1 MHIPENYLSPSTCGV
16 LGAVMVPIWLLS
28 IRKVKETVPREKQ
41 PLLGVAAAFSFLA
54 MMFNVPLPGG
64 TTGHAVGGTL
74 IAILLGPY
82 AACLSVS
89 VALLIQAL
97 FFGDGGILAFGA
109 NSFNMAFALPFTGY
123 FVYHGV
129 KRLISSDIIAAG
141 IGSYVGIN
149 VAAFCAAVEFGIQPL
164 LFTDAAG
171 QALYCPYPLSIS
183 IPAMMIGHITIFGL
197 AEVIF
202 TTGVLAYLK
211 KTSPDLFHMSAP
223 ASSSKSLFGL
233 LAALIL
239 ATPLGLLAAGTA
251 WGEWDVEELAET
263 DFFGSALGYT
273 PAGMENGFSF
283 DVLMP
288 DYAIAGLPDVL
299 GYIISA
305 LVGTALLIIIFKVIA
320 SFLPAKP
327 SFDTPSQ
334 H

>member
-28 IRKVKETVPREKQ
+28 IRKVKETVPREKL

-273 PAGMENGFSF
+273 PASMENGFSF

>member
-28 IRKVKETVPREKQ
+28 IRKVKETVPREKL

-149 VAAFCAAVEFGIQPL
+149 VAAFCATVEFGIQPL

>member
-1 MHIPENYLSPSTCGV
+1 MKSCPSSAWLRLFLFGYDVQRSPSGRYDGPCRRRHAHRHPPRAVCGLSLRQCSPSHSGPLFWRRRYLSLWRQQFQHGLCPALYG
-16 LGAVMVPIWLLS
+16 LFRLS
-28 IRKVKETVPREKQ
+28 RR
-41 PLLGVAAAFSFLA
+41 
-54 MMFNVPLPGG
+54 
-64 TTGHAVGGTL
+64 
-74 IAILLGPY
+74 
-82 AACLSVS
+82 
-89 VALLIQAL
+89 
-97 FFGDGGILAFGA
+97 
-109 NSFNMAFALPFTGY
+109 
-123 FVYHGV
+123 

-211 KTSPDLFHMSAP
+211 KTSPDLFHMTAP

-263 DFFGSALGYT
+263 DSFGASLGYT

-288 DYAIAGLPDVL
+288 DYAIAGLPDAL

>member
-28 IRKVKETVPREKQ
+28 IRKVKETVPREKL

-211 KTSPDLFHMSAP
+211 KTSPDLFHMTAP